1 MRDVAVIGVGVTKFG
16 ELWEKSLR
24 DLIVEA
30 GLEAMYDANVT
41 SKDIDALYGGNMSSG
56 LFVSQEHTAAL
67 IGDFA
72 GLASYHIPATR
83 VEAACASGGVALRQ
97 GYISVASGI
106 HDIVIVGGV
115 EKMTDVS
122 GSLATD
128 ALASAGDRE
137 WEAFLGVTFPGL
149 YAMIA
154 RRHMHEYKTTKAQ
167 LGAVAVK
174 NHRNGALNPKA
185 QYQKELTLEQVLNAT
200 MVAEP
205 LGLFDCSPISDGA
218 AALIL
223 CPLERAKEFTNN
235 PVKIIASS
243 QASDTLSLHSRR
255 DICTMDATVVAAK
268 NAYRQANKKPKD
280 INLVEVHDCFT
291 ITEILAIED
300 LGFVKKGE
308 GGKATENGLT
318 ALNGEIPV
326 NPSGGLKSK
335 GHPVGATG
343 VAQAVEIAT
352 QLRGKAG
359 KRQVKDARV
368 GMTHNVGGSGA
379 TAVVHIFEV
388 I

>member
-1 MRDVAVIGVGVTKFG
+1 
-16 ELWEKSLR
+16 
-24 DLIVEA
+24 
-30 GLEAMYDANVT
+30 
-41 SKDIDALYGGNMSSG
+41 
-56 LFVSQEHTAAL
+56 
-67 IGDFA
+67 
-72 GLASYHIPATR
+72 
-83 VEAACASGGVALRQ
+83 
-97 GYISVASGI
+97 
-106 HDIVIVGGV
+106 GV

-122 GSLATD
+122 GALATD

-137 WEAFLGVTFPGL
+137 WESFLGVTLPGL
-149 YAMIA
+149 YAMMA
-154 RRHMHEYKTTKAQ
+154 RRHMHEYRTTKEQ

-185 QYQKELTLEQVLNAT
+185 QYQKEITLEQVLNAT

-223 CPLERAKEFTNN
+223 CPLERAKEFTDD
-235 PVKIIASS
+235 PVKIVASA

-255 DICTMDATVVAAK
+255 DICTMDATVAAART
-268 NAYRQANKKPKD
+268 AYRQANKKPKD
-280 INLVEVHDCFT
+280 IDLVEVHDCFT
-291 ITEILAIED
+291 ITEIVAIED

-308 GGKATENGLT
+308 GGKASENGLT
-318 ALNGEIPV
+318 ALNAEISV
-326 NPSGGLKSK
+326 NPSGGLKAK

-343 VAQAVEIAT
+343 VAQAVEAVT

-359 KRQVKDARV
+359 KRQVKNARV

-379 TAVVHIFEV
+379 TAVIHIFEV

>member
-16 ELWEKSLR
+16 ELWNKSLR

-30 GLEAMYDANVT
+30 GLEAIHDANVT

-72 GLASYHIPATR
+72 GLASRHIPATR
-83 VEAACASGGVALRQ
+83 VEAACASGGAALRQ

-122 GSLATD
+122 GALATD

-137 WEAFLGVTFPGL
+137 WESFLGVTFPGL
-149 YAMIA
+149 YAMMA

-174 NHRNGALNPKA
+174 NHRNGVLNPKA

-205 LGLFDCSPISDGA
+205 LGLYDCSPISDGA
-218 AALIL
+218 ASLIL
-223 CPLERAKEFTNN
+223 CPLERAKEFTDN
-235 PVKIIASS
+235 PVKIIASA

-255 DICTMDATVVAAK
+255 DICTMDATVVAART
-268 NAYRQANKKPKD
+268 AYKQANKKPKD
-280 INLVEVHDCFT
+280 IDLVEVHDCFT
-291 ITEILAIED
+291 ITEIVAIED

-352 QLRGKAG
+352 QLKGKAG

-379 TAVVHIFEV
+379 TAVIHIFEV
-388 I
+388 V

>member
-16 ELWEKSLR
+16 ELWDKSLR

-30 GLEAMYDANVT
+30 GLEAMHDAGVT
-41 SKDIDALYGGNMSSG
+41 SKDVDALYGGNMSSG

-72 GLASYHIPATR
+72 GLASHHIPATR
-83 VEAACASGGVALRQ
+83 VEDACASGGVALRQ

-122 GSLATD
+122 GLLATD

-137 WEAFLGVTFPGL
+137 REAFLGVTFPGL
-149 YAMIA
+149 YAMMA
-154 RRHMHEYKTTKAQ
+154 RRHMHEYGTTKEQ

-185 QYQKELTLEQVLNAT
+185 QYQKELTVEQVLNAT

-218 AALIL
+218 ASLIL
-223 CPLERAKEFTNN
+223 CPLERAKEFTDN

-255 DICTMDATVVAAK
+255 DICTMDATVAAAK
-268 NAYRQANKKPKD
+268 NAYRQANKKPKEID
-280 INLVEVHDCFT
+280 LVEVHDCFT
-291 ITEILAIED
+291 ITEIVAIED

-308 GGKATENGLT
+308 GGKASEEGLT
-318 ALNGEIPV
+318 ALNGEISV
-326 NPSGGLKSK
+326 NPSGGLKAK

-359 KRQVKDARV
+359 KRQVKDARI

-379 TAVVHIFEV
+379 TAVIHIFEV
-388 I
+388 V